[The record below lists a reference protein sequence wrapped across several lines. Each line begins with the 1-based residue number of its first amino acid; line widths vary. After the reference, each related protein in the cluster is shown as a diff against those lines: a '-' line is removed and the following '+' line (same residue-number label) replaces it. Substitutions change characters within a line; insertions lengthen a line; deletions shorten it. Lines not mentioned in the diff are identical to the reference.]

1 LVRRWLIAIVAIG
14 AVVRVG
20 AAVYLGDEVV
30 PVSGAYDQIFYHD
43 LALNLLEGDGFV
55 FTRPPWPFIKPG
67 EPTAYYSF
75 LYPMFLAGIYAAA
88 GPHAVVARIVQAL
101 ICALLPLQVFGLTR
115 GILSQGAGRR
125 AQEEGQEDAERPTGV
140 PTQSVGTRET
150 GRVWKPSL
158 QGSSQGARGDGA
170 ALVAAGIT
178 AVYAYFVLYS
188 ASLQSEGIYLVLV
201 AWALLLTVKLAEG
214 PTWQRWLA
222 WGLAVTLASL
232 FRQVFMPIAAVLF
245 LYIVFKAG
253 RRVRVVHVALA
264 GLVAAALILP
274 FTVRNYRVFGQFLLL
289 NSSAGQVF
297 WNANHPDLGTDFIG
311 DAMFPIPADLEDANE
326 AELTKELM
334 KRGWQLVADDPGR
347 FVRLSLDRAAV
358 ILAFW
363 PMKGSSTASNIA
375 RPLSWGICL
384 PFMIAG
390 LVLSAKEWRRW
401 LLLYVFA
408 AVYLFVHIISWVQYR
423 YRMPVDLALIPFAGM
438 AVEGAWRRAQGA
450 RRREQGARR
459 REQGAGSKAQG
470 AGRGWDHPLTPAL
483 SPSGRG
489 SGRRT
494 LTPALSQRERET
506 DPRPSHL
513 PFGARE

>member
-1 LVRRWLIAIVAIG
+1 MRAVGERRGLVPRWLIAIVAIG

-55 FTRPPWPFIKPG
+55 FTRPPWPFIEPG

-75 LYPMFLAGIYAAA
+75 LYPMFLAGIYALA

-101 ICALLPLQVFGLTR
+101 ICALLPLQVFALTR

-140 PTQSVGTRET
+140 PTQSVGTRGT
-150 GRVWKPSL
+150 
-158 QGSSQGARGDGA
+158 RGDVA
-170 ALVAAGIT
+170 ALVAAGIA

-201 AWALLLTVKLAEG
+201 AWALLVTVKLAEG

-232 FRQVFMPIAAVLF
+232 FRQVFMPIAVVLF

-253 RRVRVVHVALA
+253 RRVRVAHVALA

-311 DAMFPIPADLEDANE
+311 DAMFPIPADLESANE

-334 KRGWQLVADDPGR
+334 RRGWRLVADDPGR
-347 FVRLSLDRAAV
+347 FVMLSLDRAAT
-358 ILAFW
+358 LFMFW
-363 PMKGSSTASNIA
+363 PSKESTLISN
-375 RPLSWGICL
+375 LSRSFSFLICL

-390 LVLSAKEWRRW
+390 LVLSMKEWRRW
-401 LLLYVFA
+401 LLLYVFVVA
-408 AVYLFVHIISWVQYR
+408 YAGVHIISWAQIR
-423 YRMPVDLALIPFAGM
+423 YRMPVDVALIVFAGV
-438 AVEGAWRRAQGA
+438 AVEWARDKLQGT
-450 RRREQGARR
+450 
-459 REQGAGSKAQG
+459 SNK
-470 AGRGWDHPLTPAL
+470 
-483 SPSGRG
+483 
-489 SGRRT
+489 
-494 LTPALSQRERET
+494 
-506 DPRPSHL
+506 
-513 PFGARE
+513 

>member
-1 LVRRWLIAIVAIG
+1 MRRWLIAIVAIG

-55 FTRPPWPFIKPG
+55 FTRPPWPFIEPG

-75 LYPMFLAGIYAAA
+75 VYPMFLAGIYAAA

-101 ICALLPLQVFGLTR
+101 ICALLPLQVWVLTR
-115 GILSQGAGRR
+115 LVMGHGRR
-125 AQEEGQEDAERPTGV
+125 TMDDGPRTTDDGRRGEV
-140 PTQSVGTRET
+140 VG
-150 GRVWKPSL
+150 L
-158 QGSSQGARGDGA
+158 I
-170 ALVAAGIT
+170 AAGIA

-201 AWALLLTVKLAEG
+201 AWALILTVKLAEG
-214 PTWQRWLA
+214 PTWQRWLG

-245 LYIVFKAG
+245 LYVVIKAG
-253 RRVRVVHVALA
+253 RRVRVGHVALA
-264 GLVAAALILP
+264 GLVAAALIVP
-274 FTVRNYRVFGQFLLL
+274 FTVRNYRVFGRFLLL

-334 KRGWQLVADDPGR
+334 KRGWRLVADDPGR
-347 FVRLSLDRAAV
+347 FVQLSLDRAAT
-358 ILAFW
+358 LFMFW
-363 PMKGSSTASNIA
+363 PSRQSTLISN
-375 RPLSWGICL
+375 LSRSLSFMICL

-390 LVLSAKEWRRW
+390 IALSMKEWRRW
-401 LLLYVFA
+401 LPLYVFIVA
-408 AVYLFVHIISWVQYR
+408 YAGIHIISWAQIR
-423 YRMPVDLALIPFAGM
+423 YRMPVDVALLPFA
-438 AVEGAWRRAQGA
+438 ALAIGAM
-450 RRREQGARR
+450 
-459 REQGAGSKAQG
+459 
-470 AGRGWDHPLTPAL
+470 GRWTMDDRPRTMDDGRTTTPT
-483 SPSGRG
+483 RG
-489 SGRRT
+489 YTTTG
-494 LTPALSQRERET
+494 
-506 DPRPSHL
+506 RPSPIDGGPSPH
-513 PFGARE
+513 PIQEGEGVSAE